1 MSTAPSVLPLHERVP
16 IAGLGQW
23 STNLSIGVEQPF
35 VIPSGVT
42 GARIPRW
49 TPEFIATKYPDV
61 QVPVLLNLP
70 KDRVPYAVRTPSDS
84 FEMRFEDLVAKLN
97 DGNSYN
103 MSQVT
108 LELFPELLTQLDL
121 SFIKSRRI
129 LATNIWMGAR
139 TRSGLHF
146 DSADN
151 AFVQIYGR
159 KRLLLIDPA
168 SSGQLYPY
176 ADVPSKSQVDPESPD
191 LKRFPMFS
199 QCKVMEHTLEPGDLV
214 YIPKGWW
221 HHLSADEISIS
232 ANCWFG
238 EPFST
243 SDFAKRVNVA
253 SPRVCLQLIWDFFWY
268 GVLGRP
274 YRQRVF
280 SPPSLGVGLYR
291 DLRAY
296 CRQRFSWVNRR

>member
-1 MSTAPSVLPLHERVP
+1 MSTTLPALPVHEKVP
-16 IAGLGQW
+16 VVGLEQW
-23 STNLSIGVEQPF
+23 STDASCGVERPF
-35 VIPSGVT
+35 VIPSSVM

-49 TPEFIATKYPDV
+49 TPASIAAKYPDV
-61 QVPVLLNLP
+61 RVPVILNLP
-70 KDRVPYAVRTPSDS
+70 KDRVPYAVRTPAGPS
-84 FEMRFEDLVAKLN
+84 EMRFADLVAKLD

-108 LELFPELLTQLDL
+108 LELFPELFTELDL
-121 SFIKSRRI
+121 GFIKPRKI
-129 LATNIWMGAR
+129 LATNIWMGSH

-159 KRLLLIDPA
+159 KRLLLVDPA
-168 SSGQLYPY
+168 FSDQLYQYP
-176 ADVPSKSQVDPESPD
+176 DVPSKSQVDPESPD
-191 LKRFPMFS
+191 LKRFALFA
-199 QCKVMEHTLEPGDLV
+199 QCKVMEHLLEPGDLV

-221 HHLSADEISIS
+221 HHLSADQISIS
-232 ANCWFG
+232 ANCWSG

-243 SDFAKRVNVA
+243 SDFAKRA
-253 SPRVCLQLIWDFFWY
+253 KLTSPAVCMRLVWDFVWY

-274 YRQRVF
+274 YRPRVF

-291 DLRAY
+291 DFRSY
-296 CRQRFSWVNRR
+296 CRNRFGKRGSR